1 MVEFI
6 NKIRSQLNV
15 LFGDMQPHQKVTL
28 VTLGLMVMV
37 PFGMLIFGEEDGGK
51 VPLQYG
57 AAFDSIVQAQA
68 EEALLER
75 GLSDFESVGRRIL
88 APASKVEEYNG
99 ALLAAGISSP
109 YVVNELEST
118 LKPINPFTPQ
128 HEFKARMDSH
138 LSSKIRNSLRA
149 IDGISDALVIWSK
162 PEGRSRWDR
171 SGGVKASVHVTPE
184 GGREL
189 PRRLVESLRNS
200 VATMV
205 PDLERENVVVIDRS
219 TGKSWAGNDPDD
231 PFDNK
236 LEELKRSRVQF
247 HQNRIQEALNEI
259 APNAVVAVNVEFDDI
274 MSTRERSQQ
283 IDKGAVELTSIQEIA
298 ESTSSQGTPS
308 GVPGTA
314 SNQPRNLASSTAKQG
329 SSNDKEQ
336 RTKSFSVPSMTI
348 LDIERTPLNEKS
360 LQVAVSIPEGHIEQL
375 VLSNGVPLGTT
386 DQEKAT
392 FRKAVEEESVQFTAK
407 VKRIVAKM
415 IPPNPPNLPEDAVEV
430 TTHRR
435 IEPEPPQVNLPVTD
449 MLKDFLSTW
458 GSSIALTLF
467 GLWALMLLK
476 KSMPVSEAA
485 PSAGALDK
493 LTETVA
499 AVAADAAAAESEAE
513 SEAAAQ
519 TQNLTSRDTLEMAVD
534 NDPAVAAAIISKWL
548 QNA

>member
-6 NKIRSQLNV
+6 RKIRSQLNV
-15 LFGDMQPHQKVTL
+15 LFGDMQPHQKITL

-37 PFGMLIFGEEDGGK
+37 PFGMLIFGGK
-51 VPLQYG
+51 QSGDSPLQWG
-57 AAFDSIVQAQA
+57 AAFDVEVLRQA
-68 EEALLER
+68 ENALHER
-75 GLSDFESVGRRIL
+75 GYNDFHTVGYRIF
-88 APASKVEEYNG
+88 APASKVDEYNG
-99 ALLAAGISSP
+99 ALMAAGISSP
-109 YVVNELEST
+109 HAYDELESA
-118 LKPINPFTPQ
+118 LKEMSPFTPQ
-128 HEFKARMDSH
+128 SQFAAQMEVQLAKK
-138 LSSKIRNSLRA
+138 LRNNLRA
-149 IDGISDALVIWSK
+149 IDGVLDAQVIWSK

-247 HQNRIQEALNEI
+247 HQMRIQDALNEI

-283 IDKGAVELTSIQEIA
+283 IDKGAVELTSIQETE
-298 ESTSSQGTPS
+298 ESTSNEGPAA

-314 SNQPRNLASSTAKQG
+314 SNQPRTLASSSAKQ
-329 SSNDKEQ
+329 SSTNDKNQ
-336 RTKSFSVPSMTI
+336 KTRSFSVPSMIISET
-348 LDIERTPLNEKS
+348 ERTPLNEKS

-375 VLSNGVPLGTT
+375 VLRAGVPLGTT
-386 DQEKAT
+386 DQEKVA
-392 FRKAVEEESVQFTAK
+392 FQAAVSQEKDTFTAK
-407 VKRIVAKM
+407 VKDIVSKM
-415 IPPNPPNLPEDAVEV
+415 IPPNSPDGSVIVN
-430 TTHRR
+430 TYRR
-435 IEPEPPQVNLPVTD
+435 IEQELPQVSLPLTD
-449 MLKDFLSTW
+449 MLKDFISTW

-476 KSMPVSEAA
+476 KSMPVSETA
-485 PSAGALDK
+485 PSTGALDRLSETLPALQRLK
-493 LTETVA
+493 LKQGLPWKLRKPDRLPIA
-499 AVAADAAAAESEAE
+499 
-513 SEAAAQ
+513 
-519 TQNLTSRDTLEMAVD
+519 TL
-534 NDPAVAAAIISKWL
+534 
-548 QNA
+548 

>member
-6 NKIRSQLNV
+6 RKIRSQLNV
-15 LFGDMQPHQKVTL
+15 LFGDMQPHQKITL

-37 PFGMLIFGEEDGGK
+37 PFGMLIFGGK
-51 VPLQYG
+51 QSGDSPLQWG
-57 AAFDSIVQAQA
+57 AAFDVEVLRQA
-68 EEALLER
+68 ENALHER
-75 GLSDFESVGRRIL
+75 GYNDFHTVGYRIF
-88 APASKVEEYNG
+88 APASKVDEYNG
-99 ALLAAGISSP
+99 ALMAAGISSP
-109 YVVNELEST
+109 HAYDELESA
-118 LKPINPFTPQ
+118 LKEMSPFTPQ
-128 HEFKARMDSH
+128 SQFAAQMEVQLAKK
-138 LSSKIRNSLRA
+138 LRNNLRA
-149 IDGISDALVIWSK
+149 IDGVLDAQVIWSK

-247 HQNRIQEALNEI
+247 HQMRIQDALNEI

-283 IDKGAVELTSIQEIA
+283 IDKGAVELTSIQETE
-298 ESTSSQGTPS
+298 ESTSNEGPAA

-314 SNQPRNLASSTAKQG
+314 SNQPRTLASSSAKQ
-329 SSNDKEQ
+329 SSTNDKNQ
-336 RTKSFSVPSMTI
+336 KTRSFSVPSMIISET
-348 LDIERTPLNEKS
+348 ERTPLNEKS

-375 VLSNGVPLGTT
+375 VLRAGVPLGTT
-386 DQEKAT
+386 DQEKVA
-392 FRKAVEEESVQFTAK
+392 FQAAVSQEKDTFTAK
-407 VKRIVAKM
+407 VKDIVSKM
-415 IPPNPPNLPEDAVEV
+415 IPPNSPDGSVIVN
-430 TTHRR
+430 TYRR
-435 IEPEPPQVNLPVTD
+435 IEQELPQVSLPLTD
-449 MLKDFLSTW
+449 MLKDFISTW

-476 KSMPVSEAA
+476 KSMPVSETA
-485 PSAGALDK
+485 PSTGAFDRLS
-493 LTETVA
+493 ETVA
-499 AVAADAAAAESEAE
+499 AAAAGAAAAEVEAGAAV
-513 SEAAAQ
+513 EAAETRQ
-519 TQNLTSRDTLEMAVD
+519 VTNRDTLEMAVD
-534 NDPAVAAAIISKWL
+534 NDPAAAAAIISKWL

>member
-6 NKIRSQLNV
+6 RKIRSQLNV
-15 LFGDMQPHQKVTL
+15 LFGDMQPHQKITL

-37 PFGMLIFGEEDGGK
+37 PFGMLIFGGK
-51 VPLQYG
+51 QSGDSPLQWG
-57 AAFDSIVQAQA
+57 AAFDVEVLRQA
-68 EEALLER
+68 ENALHER
-75 GLSDFESVGRRIL
+75 GYNDFHTVGYRIF
-88 APASKVEEYNG
+88 APASKVDEYNG
-99 ALLAAGISSP
+99 ALMAAGISSP
-109 YVVNELEST
+109 HAYDELESA
-118 LKPINPFTPQ
+118 LKEMSPFTPQ
-128 HEFKARMDSH
+128 SQFAAQMEVQLAKK
-138 LSSKIRNSLRA
+138 LRNNLRA
-149 IDGISDALVIWSK
+149 IDGVLDAQVIWSK

-247 HQNRIQEALNEI
+247 HQMRIQDALNEI

-283 IDKGAVELTSIQEIA
+283 IDKGAVELTSIQETE
-298 ESTSSQGTPS
+298 ESTSNEGPAA

-314 SNQPRNLASSTAKQG
+314 SNQPRTLASSSAKQ
-329 SSNDKEQ
+329 SSTNDKNQ
-336 RTKSFSVPSMTI
+336 KTRSFSVPSMIISET
-348 LDIERTPLNEKS
+348 ERTPLNEKS

-375 VLSNGVPLGTT
+375 VLRAGVPLGTT
-386 DQEKAT
+386 DQEKVA
-392 FRKAVEEESVQFTAK
+392 FQAAVSQEKDTFTAK
-407 VKRIVAKM
+407 VKDIVSKM
-415 IPPNPPNLPEDAVEV
+415 IPPNSPDGSVIVN
-430 TTHRR
+430 TYRR
-435 IEPEPPQVNLPVTD
+435 IEQELPQVSLPLTD
-449 MLKDFLSTW
+449 MLKDFISTW

-476 KSMPVSEAA
+476 KSMPVSETA
-485 PSAGALDK
+485 PSTGALDR
-493 LTETVA
+493 LSETVA
-499 AVAADAAAAESEAE
+499 AAAAGAAAAEVEAGAAV
-513 SEAAAQ
+513 EAAETRQ
-519 TQNLTSRDTLEMAVD
+519 VTNRDTLEMAVD
-534 NDPAVAAAIISKWL
+534 NDPAAAAAIISKWL